1 MVDEVEL
8 EVLDE
13 KVLDPLA
20 VAPKVVEEL
29 EVYQEGGLQANS
41 FCV

>member
-8 EVLDE
+8 EVVDE
-13 KVLDPLA
+13 KVE
-20 VAPKVVEEL
+20 APEVVEEL

>member
-13 KVLDPLA
+13 KVLETRGQFRGRLLIFSA
-20 VAPKVVEEL
+20 RSFKVL
-29 EVYQEGGLQANS
+29 GIRY
-41 FCV
+41 